1 MNDNPN
7 ALTDSPTGSFR
18 FYLQGMGVSS
28 FAHGLQIVLFPWLL
42 VGVLNESPERV
53 GIAQM
58 ALMLPQLLFVL
69 WGGVMSDNRHPGQH
83 LFRLYLLYNLPCL
96 LLMGA
101 LWSGQLSFSVMLL
114 YGFCFGTI
122 TAFVQP
128 ARESLLSRVVD
139 SQLQQAVARASFVQ
153 FTAQSAGI
161 FLAGYMDRIG
171 LLPLIGLQLVMLAT
185 SGWLLRNSLGYLP
198 ESSMGRRGSTWVD
211 MMSGLKLV
219 WHHRR
224 LFQLMMVVA
233 ATGFLG
239 FGLYL
244 VAMPLL
250 TREVYQQGAS
260 FFASIQFTFMLGM
273 IIANVIIIRLVGRFR
288 QPGRV
293 LLTSLLIRG
302 LFLIIMALHPPV
314 WLLFFLVLLWGGA
327 SGVAMMLGRSLT
339 HEESPQKYRAR
350 VVSVYQLSLFG
361 AATVGAWL
369 SGHAIA
375 SVGVL
380 TAIGT
385 LGALTVVTALVA
397 IKFSDLWQPL
407 PNDSREG

>member
-1 MNDNPN
+1 MTDNDKG
-7 ALTDSPTGSFR
+7 LKDSPTGSFR

-28 FAHGLQIVLFPWLL
+28 FAHGLQIILFPWLL
-42 VGVLNESPERV
+42 VGVLNETAERV

-69 WGGVMSDNRHPGQH
+69 WGGVLSDNRHPGQH

-96 LLMGA
+96 MLLGA
-101 LWSGQLSFSVMLL
+101 LWTGQLSYSAMLL

-139 SQLQQAVARASFVQ
+139 TQLQQAVARASFVQ
-153 FTAQSAGI
+153 FAAQSAGI
-161 FLAGYMDRIG
+161 FLAGYMDHIG
-171 LLPLIGLQLVMLAT
+171 LLPLISFQLALLVI
-185 SGWLLRNSLGYLP
+185 SGWLLRKSLGYLP
-198 ESSMGRRGSTWVD
+198 EGSMGRRGSTWVD

-260 FFASIQFTFMLGM
+260 FFASIQFTFMLGV
-273 IIANVIIIRLVGRFR
+273 IISNVIIIRLVGRFR
-288 QPGRV
+288 QSGRV
-293 LLTSLLIRG
+293 LLLSLLVRG
-302 LFLIIMALHPPV
+302 LFLMMIALHPPV
-314 WLLFFLVLLWGGA
+314 WLLFVLVLLWGGA

-339 HEESPQKYRAR
+339 HEESPQEYRAR

-380 TAIGT
+380 MAIGA
-385 LGALTVVTALVA
+385 LGALTVLAAAIA
-397 IKFSDLWQPL
+397 IKFSDLWKPL
-407 PNDSREG
+407 SYETQER

>member
-314 WLLFFLVLLWGGA
+314 WLLFLLVLLWGSA

>member
-1 MNDNPN
+1 M
-7 ALTDSPTGSFR
+7 
-18 FYLQGMGVSS
+18 SS

-314 WLLFFLVLLWGGA
+314 WLLFLLVLLWGGA